1 MPILERWVAA
11 LPMYNVSA
19 SLRADWLELIERVGE
34 ALARDG
40 TPNGAT
46 GGAAIALRAVDPGE
60 GHDALQAFWHRD
72 DLLLSQTCGLP
83 LVRGLAPHVRLIGT
97 PRFDVPGCHR
107 QRYRSALVVRAG
119 GPRSLADCRGARAA
133 CNGPDSH
140 SGMNALRHAVAPL
153 VNADTHGGRF
163 FSDIVLTGSH
173 LASLAALGNDE
184 ADVAA
189 IDCVTLAFAAEHH
202 PELVAGVRQIGFTR
216 PVPGLP
222 FIASKRASV
231 ALVRRVRAALR
242 SVLHERA
249 DLSARLHLGD
259 VVRSTV
265 ADYLPIA
272 SMEREAQLR
281 GYAQLA

>member
-1 MPILERWVAA
+1 MAKLERWVAA

-19 SLRADWLELIERVGE
+19 SLRADWLDLIDRVGE
-34 ALARDG
+34 ALVRDG
-40 TPNGAT
+40 APVS
-46 GGAAIALRAVDPGE
+46 LRAVDPGE
-60 GHDALQAFWHRD
+60 GADALHAFWHRD

-153 VNADTHGGRF
+153 VEDTDGGRF
-163 FSDIVLTGSH
+163 FSEIVLTGSH
-173 LASLAALGNDE
+173 LASLAALGNDG

-222 FIASKRASV
+222 FIASRRASV

-242 SVLHERA
+242 SVLHDSP